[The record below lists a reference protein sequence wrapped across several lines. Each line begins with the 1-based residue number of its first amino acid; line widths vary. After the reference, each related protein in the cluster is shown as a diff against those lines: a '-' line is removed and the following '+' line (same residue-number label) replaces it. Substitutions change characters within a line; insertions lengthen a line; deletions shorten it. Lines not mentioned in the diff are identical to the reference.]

1 MKENRPSAELRRSVF
16 KTIVKNTEE
25 IERSEAEKPAE
36 VCRMAERK
44 YEDSRNADSDFFV
57 MPEQFFSEMY
67 SMMNIQKSR
76 RSFYAAALASV
87 MLFSCRTTRQSRFS
101 VSRAITGEPVLS
113 AQQLTQYFMSK
124 NPGANRKQVQNL
136 ANLYIQEGRYEGI
149 NSDVAFAQMC
159 LETGY
164 LTFGNLV
171 VPEMHNYCGLG
182 AIDASHPG
190 EWFSTEELGVRAHI
204 QHLHAYATTENVKLN
219 GTLVDN
225 RYKWVRPRGKAPT
238 VFELAGTWAA
248 DPLYGEK
255 LDAILEK
262 MQTF

>member
-1 MKENRPSAELRRSVF
+1 MYYAKDHF
-16 KTIVKNTEE
+16 F
-25 IERSEAEKPAE
+25 
-36 VCRMAERK
+36 
-44 YEDSRNADSDFFV
+44 RN
-57 MPEQFFSEMY
+57 Y
-67 SMMNIQKSR
+67 SMTNMKKIS
-76 RSFYAAALASV
+76 YLYLMLTLPLV
-87 MLFSCRTTRQSRFS
+87 LFSCRTMQQRRTA
-101 VSRAITGEPVLS
+101 VSREITGMPVLS
-113 AQQLTQYFMSK
+113 EQQLTQYFMFK
-124 NPGANRKQVQNL
+124 NPSADKKQVQRL
-136 ANLYIQEGRYEGI
+136 ARLYIQEGAYEGI

-190 EWFSTEELGVRAHI
+190 EWFATEQIGVRAHI
-204 QHLHAYATTENVKLN
+204 QHLHAYATTEDVRLN

>member
-1 MKENRPSAELRRSVF
+1 MYYAKDHF
-16 KTIVKNTEE
+16 F
-25 IERSEAEKPAE
+25 
-36 VCRMAERK
+36 
-44 YEDSRNADSDFFV
+44 RN
-57 MPEQFFSEMY
+57 Y
-67 SMMNIQKSR
+67 SMTNMKKIS
-76 RSFYAAALASV
+76 YLYLMLTLPLV
-87 MLFSCRTTRQSRFS
+87 LFSCRTMQQRRTA
-101 VSRAITGEPVLS
+101 VSREITGTPVLS
-113 AQQLTQYFMSK
+113 EQQLTQYFMFK
-124 NPGANRKQVQNL
+124 NPSADKKQVQRL
-136 ANLYIQEGRYEGI
+136 ARLYIQEGAYEGI

-182 AIDASHPG
+182 AIDAAHPG
-190 EWFSTEELGVRAHI
+190 EWFATEQIGVRAHI
-204 QHLHAYATTENVKLN
+204 QHLHAYATTEDVRLN